1 MDKPSAD
8 NIFSLPSDVLH
19 EDEPDRKFINAL
31 ARGLDVLRAFQPGDG
46 FLGNQDIAQRTGLPK
61 SSVSRLTYTL
71 TKLGYLVYSER
82 LEKYQLGSGVL
93 ALGYAFTANLAI
105 RQLAKPLMQELA
117 NNTGTAVG
125 LADRDRLKMIYL
137 EYCAP
142 ANVMTFRN
150 EVGDRVP
157 LANSALGKA
166 YLTLLPHNEREYFL
180 HYIEKRNPE
189 QWPQLRDGIKE
200 AIDSYE
206 QQGYCTGF
214 GSWDRDI
221 NGVSVPLLVGN
232 QIYSFNAGGP
242 AYRLSTEFLEQEVA
256 PQLKRMVRNVE
267 ATLIR
272 Y

>member
-8 NIFSLPSDVLH
+8 NIFSLPSDVLA
-19 EDEPDRKFINAL
+19 DEPDRKFINAL

-46 FLGNQDIAQRTGLPK
+46 FLGNQEIAQRTGLPK

-105 RQLAKPLMQELA
+105 RQLARPLMQELA

-125 LADRDRLKMIYL
+125 LADRDRLKMIYV

-142 ANVMTFRN
+142 SNVMTFRN

-157 LANSALGKA
+157 LANSA
-166 YLTLLPHNEREYFL
+166 
-180 HYIEKRNPE
+180 
-189 QWPQLRDGIKE
+189 
-200 AIDSYE
+200 
-206 QQGYCTGF
+206 
-214 GSWDRDI
+214 
-221 NGVSVPLLVGN
+221 
-232 QIYSFNAGGP
+232 
-242 AYRLSTEFLEQEVA
+242 
-256 PQLKRMVRNVE
+256 
-267 ATLIR
+267 
-272 Y
+272 